1 MKNIAYENKKEEKSS
16 KKLADFLETNKLH
29 KKDFAKMVGVT
40 LSYVYN
46 LIDENVP
53 FSTRSITLERIA
65 TVMDINPEEFME
77 YQIPSDSIVYSENL
91 LMLKDLIKENKLS
104 TLDFLKMF
112 DRKKRLELVDIL
124 RGAKPILI
132 DFEELKEIAN
142 VLKMSTEELFK
153 LWKTRMIEY
162 LKEGGFNIEKN
173 IKLINSMFKCAYE
186 EIKKVYNS

>member
-1 MKNIAYENKKEEKSS
+1 
-16 KKLADFLETNKLH
+16 
-29 KKDFAKMVGVT
+29 MVGVT

-53 FSTRSITLERIA
+53 FSTRSTTLERIA

-77 YQIPSDSIVYSENL
+77 YQIPSDSTVYSENL
-91 LMLKDLIKENKLS
+91 IMLKDLIKENNLS
-104 TLDFLKMF
+104 TLEFLKMF

-132 DFEELKEIAN
+132 DFEELKNIAK
-142 VLKMSTEELFK
+142 VLNMTSNELFK

-162 LKEGGFNIEKN
+162 LKEGGFNVEKN
-173 IKLINSMFKCAYE
+173 EKLLRVMFDCANDEIN
-186 EIKKVYNS
+186 KVYNS